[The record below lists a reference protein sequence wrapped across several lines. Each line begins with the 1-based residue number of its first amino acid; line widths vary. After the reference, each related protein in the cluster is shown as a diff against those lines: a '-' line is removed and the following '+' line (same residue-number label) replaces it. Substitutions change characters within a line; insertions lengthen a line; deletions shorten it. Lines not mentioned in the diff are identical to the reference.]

1 MSRDLT
7 VLTACHNAPET
18 VVRACRSVDGQWLP
32 KGFRIEH
39 LILDG
44 ASTDGTLERVEHYE
58 AERLAAG
65 NAPHV
70 ERSIRSEPDRGFYD
84 AVNSGLSLARSDVIG
99 ILNADDFLAGKLI
112 AWKILSV
119 LEMSPVHGVYG
130 DLLYVRRRNGIWRQ
144 HRYWRAGR
152 SELDR
157 LRAGWMPPHPTIY
170 LRKSVYK
177 ELGGF
182 RTDFASAA
190 DYEFILRLTTRP
202 HITLH
207 YLPEILVCMEVGG
220 ISNRSLR
227 HRLLAHRMD
236 SRAWTENELA
246 PGLFTLPLKPLRKV
260 PQFWQRNRSFIFPE
274 WAYPESSFLLPVS
287 KREAGSAM
295 PLHKDK

>member
-1 MSRDLT
+1 MSHNLT
-7 VLTACHNAPET
+7 ILTACHNAQET
-18 VVRACRSVDGQWLP
+18 ILRACRSVDGQLVP
-32 KGFRIEH
+32 EGFRIEH

-44 ASTDGTLERVEHYE
+44 ASTDGTI
-58 AERLAAG
+58 ERLG
-65 NAPHV
+65 NYEIKRLEMGTARQV
-70 ERSIRSEPDRGFYD
+70 ERSIRSERDAGFYD
-84 AVNSGLSLARSDVIG
+84 AINSGLSLAQGDVIG

-119 LEMSPVHGVYG
+119 FEMSPVHGVYG
-130 DLLYVRRRNGIWRQ
+130 DLLYVRRRSGIWRQ

-152 SELDR
+152 SGGNR

-170 LRKSVYK
+170 LRKSVYN

-190 DYEFILRLTTRP
+190 DYEFILRLMKRP
-202 HITLH
+202 YVTLH

-220 ISNRSLR
+220 ISNRSFR

-236 SRAWTENELA
+236 WRAWTENKLS

-260 PQFWQRNRSFIFPE
+260 PQLWQRHKSFIFPE
-274 WAYPESSFLLPVS
+274 WAIPSEEVRELVS
-287 KREAGSAM
+287 RRTRKNI
-295 PLHKDK
+295 